1 MGDNVPASSPVG
13 TCEIIGASY
22 GGSDVSEFL
31 RDKYAAFKTAPGG
44 APGLSFVVSNAM
56 FGFDPNPGVGK
67 CCVIFYRVVLQ
78 APQTSQPVWSRIQTV
93 AAVEGYAITVTG
105 NDLSDLAPHEP
116 DPSTNQYIVSARY
129 FNADVT
135 AAVKVNYA
143 AAYRSGQGTDLI
155 ASPATMHIDP
165 YPLSPKNLTVAYGNY
180 VSPGLWK
187 YSFSTGLGLASSWTL
202 NIPAPFP
209 VASIRSSSYNTSFVT
224 FTNAGPVSTGYD
236 IYPRAYD
243 STGFLVWD
251 GQRHGFVIPSGISR
265 LLLGFWI

>member
-1 MGDNVPASSPVG
+1 MGSNVPASSPVG
-13 TCEIIGASY
+13 TCEIIGGSY
-22 GGSDVSEFL
+22 GGSDVSQFL
-31 RDKYAAFKTAPGG
+31 QGKYAAFKAAPGG
-44 APGLSFVVSNAM
+44 APNLSFIVSNTL
-56 FGFDPNPGVGK
+56 FGFDPNPGVVK
-67 CCVIFYRVVLQ
+67 CCVIFYRVVLR
-78 APQTSQPVWSRIQTV
+78 AANTSQPVWSRIQTV
-93 AAVEGYAITVTG
+93 AAMEGHSITIVEDVLGDFA
-105 NDLSDLAPHEP
+105 LPEP

-135 AAVKVNYA
+135 AAVKLNYA

-155 ASPATMHIDP
+155 ANPSTLHVDP

-187 YSFSTGLGLASSWTL
+187 YSLSTGLGLASSWTL

-209 VASIRSSSYNTSFVT
+209 VVSIQPSSNDTSFVT
-224 FTNAGPVSTGYD
+224 FKNAGPASPGYD

-251 GQRHGFVIPSGISR
+251 GRRHGFVIPSGMSR
-265 LLLGFWI
+265 GLLPV